1 MGGAPLPFKVC
12 RAVAVTSAFWE
23 TVEEA
28 PPHPHV
34 TVREALMLSSHLP
47 GLCKHT
53 NCRKTDAGTGW
64 TGRQGMFALAR
75 SFCLPAHPEM
85 CAPTLAACPGAAV
98 SLCSLS
104 LITVNLAGLQLPW

>member
-1 MGGAPLPFKVC
+1 MGGALLPFKV
-12 RAVAVTSAFWE
+12 VAVTSAILGNCGRS
-23 TVEEA
+23 T
-28 PPHPHV
+28 PHPHL

-47 GLCKHT
+47 RLCKHK

-64 TGRQGMFALAR
+64 TGRQGMFALSR